1 MHPLRV
7 LVFLS
12 RYTYLIQS
20 KRSIK
25 KLTFLDEIVVKCLLS
40 ESLHFVSTLF
50 SSALI
55 FRIFQGKIVR
65 PSLSVPKGRMDFP
78 PVALAKVTVA
88 ARFWETRK

>member
-1 MHPLRV
+1 MFSV
-7 LVFLS
+7 
-12 RYTYLIQS
+12 
-20 KRSIK
+20 
-25 KLTFLDEIVVKCLLS
+25 
-40 ESLHFVSTLF
+40 F

-55 FRIFQGKIVR
+55 FRIFWGKIVR

>member
-1 MHPLRV
+1 MFLQKKII
-7 LVFLS
+7 LV
-12 RYTYLIQS
+12 TVTLI
-20 KRSIK
+20 RFAMIG
-25 KLTFLDEIVVKCLLS
+25 FI
-40 ESLHFVSTLF
+40 VSTLF

-78 PVALAKVTVA
+78 PVAPAKVTVA